1 MKAQPVAHCAGYMN
15 MRKISSSHLDW
26 LLFIALSFMWGSS
39 YLFIKIGVNAGL
51 EPLTLIMVRL
61 FFGVMLIGTVVLA
74 TRERLPRDVGAYAKL
89 TILAFFG
96 IALPFS
102 LITWAEDLPEIDSAL
117 ASVLTAPTPLFVV
130 PFAALLLADERISI
144 NKLLGIVIGLAGVA
158 VLVGFDP
165 AQIRRGELA
174 GVLAL
179 IGACVS
185 YAFAGVFA
193 RKYLTGYRPMIPA
206 FFEVGLALVMVSV
219 GAFILENP
227 LARVTSMPLEA
238 WFAVIWLGIMGSGL
252 AFLVF
257 FRLTKN
263 WGATRTALVAYVMPI
278 WGIVLGALVLGE
290 VVGLDRLSGTALV
303 IAGIALVNFRRDAI
317 TGAIASLRGRRNAT
331 AETAAEAVA
340 EQR

>member
-1 MKAQPVAHCAGYMN
+1 MN
-15 MRKISSSHLDW
+15 MRSISSSRLDW

-51 EPLTLIMVRL
+51 EPFTLIMLRL
-61 FFGVMLIGTVVLA
+61 FFGVLLIGGVVLA
-74 TRERLPRDVGAYAKL
+74 TRERLPRDIGAYIKL

-96 IALPFS
+96 IALPFY
-102 LITWAEDLPEIDSAL
+102 LITWAENLPEIDSAL

-144 NKLLGIVIGLAGVA
+144 NKFLGIVVGLAGVA

-165 AQIRRGELA
+165 AQIGRGELV
-174 GVLAL
+174 GELAL

-206 FFEVGLALVMVSV
+206 FFEVGLALLMASV
-219 GAFILENP
+219 VAFVFENP
-227 LARVTSMPLEA
+227 IARVTSMPLDA

-257 FRLTKN
+257 FRLIKN

-278 WGIVLGALVLGE
+278 WGIVLGALALGE
-290 VVGLDRLSGTALV
+290 VIGLDRLSGTALV
-303 IAGIALVNFRRDAI
+303 IAGIALVNIKRA
-317 TGAIASLRGRRNAT
+317 AIAGAFAALGGRRTAAAEAT
-331 AETAAEAVA
+331 AEVVT